1 MLFIKK
7 ATVTI
12 CSCSTPTVLV
22 CHGSRSVKNLY
33 TYGWVNNTQPH
44 RKGPVDNSVV
54 DVKPQSVIAYYCVHG
69 KNLVM
74 KKTLTLIRPG
84 FFASWDRCGGGG
96 GEVRKPPLCNLKT
109 AHPRAT
115 KITHNKVL
123 IIFNFSALTQ
133 WRNMTSLYRHIVEFI
148 DRIYISLKVDKMQKN
163 STFTVLTFC

>member
-1 MLFIKK
+1 M
-7 ATVTI
+7 
-12 CSCSTPTVLV
+12 
-22 CHGSRSVKNLY
+22 
-33 TYGWVNNTQPH
+33 
-44 RKGPVDNSVV
+44 DNSVV

-96 GEVRKPPLCNLKT
+96 GGGGGGRKPPQSKIKNPHPPPPPPPPPRKPPLCNLKT

-133 WRNMTSLYRHIVEFI
+133 
-148 DRIYISLKVDKMQKN
+148 
-163 STFTVLTFC
+163 